1 MDFSNRRWIVEK
13 LDLDFR
19 RNRLFLLV
27 ILSSDLEGVLN
38 LNKTRELISPLEL
51 ASDEHNPR

>member
-1 MDFSNRRWIVEK
+1 MYFSNRRWIVEK

-19 RNRLFLLV
+19 RNRFFLLV

-38 LNKTRELISPLEL
+38 LNKRRELICPLEM
-51 ASDEHNPR
+51 ASDEHNL